1 VAVGARLTARVKAM
15 VVPRIERVERDIIDL
30 HKEIKGYR

>member
-1 VAVGARLTARVKAM
+1 M

-30 HKEIKGYR
+30 HKEIKDYR